1 MMELSSQD
9 EPGADIMDSQVL
21 PRPSEDKPISEVL
34 VSTSWLNDQLD
45 NPAVRIVD
53 AVEDSLIYEQ
63 RHIPGAVKL
72 DWHTELQDDLWRD
85 LIDRARFEALASR
98 LGIGRD
104 TTVVFYGDEHNWNAC
119 LAYWVFRSF
128 GHTDCRVLNGGRACW
143 EAEGR
148 PLTRD
153 IPEIAATSYTARDPD
168 SSLCASRDDVLRAI
182 ERGTSVLLDV
192 RSKGEYRGDLVLP
205 LGFAQVGAQ
214 RMGHI
219 PGAVNIPWEKTI
231 RADETF
237 RSADELQS
245 LFTDQGVLPDREVIV
260 YCWIGER
267 SSHTWFVLSELLG
280 YPRVRNYDGGWAE
293 WGNLMGVP
301 IERAAS

>member
-1 MMELSSQD
+1 MMELGSQD
-9 EPGADIMDSQVL
+9 EPGADIMDSQML
-21 PRPSEDKPISEVL
+21 SRPSEDNPISEAL
-34 VSTSWLNDQLD
+34 VSTSWLSDQLD
-45 NPAVRIVD
+45 NPALRIVD

-72 DWHTELQDDLWRD
+72 DWHTELQDDLRRD
-85 LIDRARFEALASR
+85 LVDRARFEALVSR
-98 LGIGRD
+98 LGIGSD
-104 TTVVFYGDEHNWNAC
+104 TTVVFYGDEQNWNAC
-119 LAYWVFRSF
+119 LAYWVFRNF
-128 GHTDCRVLNGGRACW
+128 GHANCRVLDGGRALW

-148 PLTRD
+148 PVTRD
-153 IPEIAATSYTARDPD
+153 IPAIGVTSYTARDPD

-192 RSKGEYRGDLVLP
+192 RSEGEYRGDLLLP

-237 RSADELQS
+237 RSADELRS
-245 LFTDQGVLPDREVIV
+245 LFAERGVLPDREVIV

-280 YPRVRNYDGGWAE
+280 YSRVRNYDGGWVE

-301 IERAAS
+301 IERVAS